1 MKAEVAPVIEVEGLH
16 LSYRT
21 KQGAVEAL
29 RGISLRVE
37 ENEFVTVVGPSG
49 CGKSTLLKVLS
60 GILSPTQGNIRL
72 NGQDLRDVSREGRFG
87 FIFQRPLLLPWRTAL
102 ENVMLP
108 GEIVAKQVNRAE
120 RQKKALGLLNLTGL
134 QGFEDC
140 YPHEL
145 SGGMAQRVSL
155 SRALS
160 FEPSIL
166 LMDEPF
172 GALDEITRETMQGEL
187 LRIWGQIRSTILF
200 VTHSIGEAVL
210 LSDRVVVMSPR
221 PGMILENID
230 IPFSRPRSESLRAE
244 PDFVH
249 LVEHIR
255 GLLRGGQRTS
265 SLV

>member
-1 MKAEVAPVIEVEGLH
+1 MIEVEGLH
-16 LSYRT
+16 LSYRSR
-21 KQGAVEAL
+21 QGVVEAL
-29 RGISLRVE
+29 GGVGLRIE

-49 CGKSTLLKVLS
+49 CGKSTLLKVVS
-60 GILSPTQGNIRL
+60 GILAPTRGRIRL
-72 NGQDLRDVSREGRFG
+72 SGQDLGEVDLEGRFG

-108 GEIVAKQVNRAE
+108 GEIVAKQVGRGE
-120 RQKKALGLLNLTGL
+120 RQKKALDLLNLTGL
-134 QGFEDC
+134 RGFEDR

-172 GALDEITRETMQGEL
+172 GALDEITREAMQGEL

-210 LSDRVVVMSPR
+210 LSDRVLVMSSR
-221 PGMILENID
+221 PGTMLENID
-230 IPFSRPRSESLRAE
+230 IPFSRPRSESLRGE
-244 PDFVH
+244 PEFVRI
-249 LVEHIR
+249 VEHTR
-255 GLLRGGQRTS
+255 GLLRESSQAS